1 MLVLCTIT
9 HALGPEH
16 LFNKIA
22 FNVRHDDPR
31 LRSDSIVTE
40 LAIEWCERRNNF
52 RYKNC
57 I

>member
-1 MLVLCTIT
+1 MLVLCNIT

-40 LAIEWCERRNNF
+40 LAIE
-52 RYKNC
+52 
-57 I
+57 